1 MQLENL
7 LQEIGPIFTQLDI
20 PLSTIRKVS
29 IAAPIA
35 RACKLLQSRKFDRR
49 GLRNVRKVANAG
61 LDRVKL
67 LRFRH
72 FLEICR
78 ISLWLKLLSAPLW
91 YS

>member
-20 PLSTIRKVS
+20 PLPTIRKVS

-49 GLRNVRKVANAG
+49 GCETSEKWQMPA
-61 LDRVKL
+61 
-67 LRFRH
+67 
-72 FLEICR
+72 
-78 ISLWLKLLSAPLW
+78 
-91 YS
+91 